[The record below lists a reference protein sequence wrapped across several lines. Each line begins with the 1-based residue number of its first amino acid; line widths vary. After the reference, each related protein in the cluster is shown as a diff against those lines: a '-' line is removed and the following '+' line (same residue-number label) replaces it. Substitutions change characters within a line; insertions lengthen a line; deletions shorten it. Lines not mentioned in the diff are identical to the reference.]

1 MKLLELRGRYLG
13 EEMVWNRHYCLG
25 SLHNINRVVERR
37 LEVKREVL
45 VELQRLIPL
54 KLRSHENSLVSE

>member
-54 KLRSHENSLVSE
+54 KLWNHENSLVSE

>member
-1 MKLLELRGRYLG
+1 MRLLEFRGRYLG

-25 SLHNINRVVERR
+25 SLHNNNRKVERR

-54 KLRSHENSLVSE
+54 KLRNNEMSLVSE

>member
-25 SLHNINRVVERR
+25 SLHNVNRVVERR

>member
-1 MKLLELRGRYLG
+1 MKLQELRGRYLG

-45 VELQRLIPL
+45 VELQRLMPL
-54 KLRSHENSLVSE
+54 KLPSHENSLVSE